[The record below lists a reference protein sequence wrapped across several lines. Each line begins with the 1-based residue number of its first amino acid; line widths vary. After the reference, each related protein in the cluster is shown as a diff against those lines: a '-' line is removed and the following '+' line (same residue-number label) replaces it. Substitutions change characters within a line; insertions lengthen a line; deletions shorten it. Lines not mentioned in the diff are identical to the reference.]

1 MGLEPTTSGTT
12 IQRSNRLNYIHRI
25 SGHKCK
31 NFLSYQKGFSD
42 LYPDFFPGRE
52 PLIGLFGGFHK
63 NAHFSRWM

>member
-1 MGLEPTTSGTT
+1 
-12 IQRSNRLNYIHRI
+12 
-25 SGHKCK
+25 
-31 NFLSYQKGFSD
+31 